1 MIVLYNGCH
10 TSFDVMKEYMIYGA
24 ELDEKYQIPIV
35 PACSLDYLPEDSIDF
50 GESFSQKIKGHRK
63 LNVNFYIDDSKF
75 QRLWNNP
82 DKYLEHLKCF
92 HSVCMP
98 DFSIATGDC
107 GMPFALNLYN
117 VYRNHALAHYML
129 LNGIRV
135 IPSVGIPDKDNYDLC
150 FAGYSKAKRMATLEK
165 LFYSIMSGTQD
176 RNIKFSDMQKIL
188 EVLGFQCRIKGDH
201 FIYWRD
207 GIDEI
212 INIQPDG
219 NKAKPYQV
227 KQIRNII
234 LKYGLEV

>member
-1 MIVLYNGCH
+1 
-10 TSFDVMKEYMIYGA
+10 
-24 ELDEKYQIPIV
+24 
-35 PACSLDYLPEDSIDF
+35 
-50 GESFSQKIKGHRK
+50 
-63 LNVNFYIDDSKF
+63 
-75 QRLWNNP
+75 
-82 DKYLEHLKCF
+82 
-92 HSVCMP
+92 
-98 DFSIATGDC
+98 
-107 GMPFALNLYN
+107 
-117 VYRNHALAHYML
+117 
-129 LNGIRV
+129 
-135 IPSVGIPDKDNYDLC
+135 
-150 FAGYSKAKRMATLEK
+150 MATLEK

-176 RNIKFSDMQKIL
+176 RNIKFSDMQKVL

>member
-1 MIVLYNGCH
+1 M
-10 TSFDVMKEYMIYGA
+10 S
-24 ELDEKYQIPIV
+24 
-35 PACSLDYLPEDSIDF
+35 
-50 GESFSQKIKGHRK
+50 
-63 LNVNFYIDDSKF
+63 
-75 QRLWNNP
+75 
-82 DKYLEHLKCF
+82 
-92 HSVCMP
+92 
-98 DFSIATGDC
+98 
-107 GMPFALNLYN
+107 
-117 VYRNHALAHYML
+117 
-129 LNGIRV
+129 
-135 IPSVGIPDKDNYDLC
+135 
-150 FAGYSKAKRMATLEK
+150 TLEK

-176 RNIKFSDMQKIL
+176 RNIKFTDLQKIL